1 MKTYSVSVLGSILAL
16 ALCAVNANAQANSPA
31 AQAHVDA
38 AKAAMNPSNNP
49 SPKPWQVYDYLFK
62 MHCTPP
68 KPNAAPAEGGN
79 ESQSV
84 ARPHDSWYTPPAKV
98 FDNLY
103 YLGTNIDDIW
113 AIKTSAGII
122 LIDTNFDW
130 DVKELVVDG
139 LKKFGMSASD
149 IKYIVITHA
158 HSDHYWGATT
168 LKQIVPNAPILMSE
182 ADWNVIAKDHSPA
195 NLKPKKEMVIT
206 DGQKLTLGDT
216 TITLYITPGHTPGT
230 VSMIIPLKDGNERH
244 VGGVWGGMTL
254 SVNRNGVEYFPD
266 WPTLLRTYLAS
277 LKRFKEIED
286 KAGVDTLISIHARH
300 DKTIEKIAA
309 LQARKPGEPNPFV
322 SKDNLNRYVTLISEC
337 VQAQQ
342 IWRASTGAN

>member
-1 MKTYSVSVLGSILAL
+1 MKGCLVLALGSVLTLVVWTAGD
-16 ALCAVNANAQANSPA
+16 ANAQGTSAA
-31 AQAHVDA
+31 AQVHVDA

-49 SPKPWQVYDYLFK
+49 SPKPWQVFDYLFK

-79 ESQSV
+79 ESQSIP
-84 ARPHDSWYTPPAKV
+84 RPHDSWYTPPAKV

-113 AIKTSAGII
+113 AVKTSAGII

-139 LKKFGMSASD
+139 LKKFGMNASD
-149 IKYIVITHA
+149 IKYVVITHA

-168 LKQIVPNAPILMSE
+168 LKQIVPTARILMSE

-195 NLKPKKEMVIT
+195 NLKPKKDMVIT

-230 VSMIIPLKDGNERH
+230 VSMIIPLKDGNDRH
-244 VGGVWGGMTL
+244 IGGVWGGMTL
-254 SVNRNGVEYFPD
+254 SVTRNGVDYFPD

-277 LKRFKEIED
+277 LKRFKDIED
-286 KAGVDTLISIHARH
+286 KAGVDTIVSIHARH

-309 LQARKPGEPNPFV
+309 LQVRKPGEPNPFV
-322 SKDNLNRYVTLISEC
+322 SKDDLNRYVTLISEC

-342 IWRASTGAN
+342 VWRTSSSN